1 MPNLEVLFLKLP
13 RNTEVTPEAAQTFLS
28 ALTQVNFVP
37 RLKKL
42 FGQKP
47 PRLALEIVLINQRIQ
62 FQIVCSPEISIFV
75 ETQIRS
81 SYPLVIIEKVSD
93 PALTSSLEVSEL
105 GLKQGSYYPLATY
118 SSFRDTDPLS
128 SVLSVLSKGNPE
140 EISIVQFALE
150 GTDSSWQSSGT
161 AYAEKGSQNADGTY
175 RPRSDQ
181 NVIKDKIS
189 FPGFKTTVR
198 IASNVKGTINE
209 LKSAFGV
216 YTRAD
221 GNSFSSKGSLFRNQK
236 TKYLDLI
243 ARKVGGGDILNVAEL
258 ATVWHLPSSQIKTL
272 SIAWGTSVL
281 TEPPE
286 KLPIALTTDE
296 EKKTVN
302 FFAKTLFRNKETI
315 FGIKDIDRRRHVWNI
330 GKTGTGKS
338 TLIANM
344 AIDDLKKGR
353 GLAVIDPH
361 GDLSEVL
368 LDYIP
373 ASRINDVIYFNPG
386 DRNYPIFINPLEVT
400 NKEEAELVVS
410 GIISIFNKIFGFS
423 WGPRLE
429 YILRNCLFTLTEIP
443 DSTLVDVLSLLSD
456 RSFRTKVIAKI
467 KDPSL
472 KQFWSQ
478 EYEKMPEKLQKEAIS
493 PIQNKVGQFVTSPL
507 IRNVIGHP
515 KSSIKI
521 DEIMDQGKILIA
533 NLSQGRLGED
543 NASLLGA
550 MLITKIQLA
559 AMRRVDQPEASRRDF
574 YLYVDE
580 FQNFATTSFIKILSE
595 ARKYRLCLMLAN
607 QYMAQIPE
615 DVQSA
620 ILGNAGSL
628 ISFAVGASDARILFR
643 EFAEVFSEN
652 DLVNLSNYQIAIRL
666 MIDGFG
672 ERPFLATTLPLP
684 ASSNQN
690 REKVIRVSRERW
702 GKKTT

>member
-1 MPNLEVLFLKLP
+1 M
-13 RNTEVTPEAAQTFLS
+13 S
-28 ALTQVNFVP
+28 
-37 RLKKL
+37 
-42 FGQKP
+42 
-47 PRLALEIVLINQRIQ
+47 
-62 FQIVCSPEISIFV
+62 
-75 ETQIRS
+75 
-81 SYPLVIIEKVSD
+81 
-93 PALTSSLEVSEL
+93 
-105 GLKQGSYYPLATY
+105 
-118 SSFRDTDPLS
+118 
-128 SVLSVLSKGNPE
+128 
-140 EISIVQFALE
+140 
-150 GTDSSWQSSGT
+150 
-161 AYAEKGSQNADGTY
+161 YAEKGTQNTDGTW

-181 NVIKDKIS
+181 NVIKEKIS
-189 FPGFKTTVR
+189 YPGFKVSIR
-198 IASNVKGTINE
+198 LASNTPGTVTE
-209 LKSAFGV
+209 LKSALGV

-221 GNSFSSKGSLFRNQK
+221 GNSFSSKSSLFRNKK
-236 TKYLDLI
+236 TIYRDLI
-243 ARKVGGGDILNVAEL
+243 ERKVSGVDILNIAEL
-258 ATVWHLPSSQIKTL
+258 ATIWHLPSMQIKTL

-281 TEPPE
+281 SEPPE
-286 KLPIALTTDE
+286 KLPIATNTSDE
-296 EKKTVN
+296 EKQTIN

-386 DRNYPIFINPLEVT
+386 DRDFPISINPLEVT

-456 RSFRTKVIAKI
+456 RSFRTKIIARI

-521 DEIMDQGKILIA
+521 DEIMNEGKILIV

-559 AMRRVDQPEASRRDF
+559 AMRRVEVHEEARRDF

-615 DVQSA
+615 DVQGA

-652 DLVNLSNYQIAIRL
+652 DLINLSNYQIATRL

-690 REKVIRVSRERW
+690 RDKVIRVSRERW
-702 GKKTT
+702 SKKG